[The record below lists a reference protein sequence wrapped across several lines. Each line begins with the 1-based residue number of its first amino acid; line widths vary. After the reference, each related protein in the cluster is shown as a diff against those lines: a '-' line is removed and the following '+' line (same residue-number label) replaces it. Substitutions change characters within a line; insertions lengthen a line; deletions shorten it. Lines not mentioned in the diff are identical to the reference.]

1 MKFERINDHQ
11 IRCILSRADL
21 ADRQVKIS
29 ELEYGTDKARLLF
42 RDMLE
47 QASFEL
53 GFEADNI
60 PLLIEAIPLPSDSV
74 LLVITK
80 VEDPD
85 ELDTRFANFAPSI
98 LREEDSDLQ
107 DVIKQSSDALPAVLD
122 LFKKLSD
129 EVTKNSDSVEDSNK
143 EKAIKSNTSEEI
155 MGTFT
160 FTNLNEVIKAC
171 GIISKFFKG
180 TSSLYR
186 NENDGEYV
194 LIVSKGEHTTEEFN
208 RVCNV
213 LSEYG
218 EMEKSNPATLAY
230 YVEHGDCLISEHAIE
245 TLLA

>member
-11 IRCILSRADL
+11 IRCILSGADL

-98 LREEDSDLQ
+98 LREEDSDIQ
-107 DVIKQSSDALPAVLD
+107 DVIKQSSEGLPGVLD
-122 LFKKLSD
+122 LFKKLTD
-129 EVTKNSDSVEDSNK
+129 EVV
-143 EKAIKSNTSEEI
+143 KSTEASEEVKKVKPEQNNSSVDI
-155 MGTFT
+155 SGAFV
-160 FTNLNEVIKAC
+160 FKSLNEVIKAC
-171 GIISKFFKG
+171 GIIAKFFKG

-186 NENDGEYV
+186 DESEESFV

-218 EMEKSNPATLAY
+218 EMEKSNPATQAY
-230 YVEHGDCLISEHAIE
+230 YVEHGNCLINEHAIE
-245 TLLA
+245 TLLV